1 MENVCRFVR
10 LVQWPFILRPL
21 DNTHLK
27 LIFEMLVQRIL
38 NVTYVYKHKKYRF
51 SSLQTS
57 SQLNLEPQKSKIPL
71 GRSGSLKGR
80 RKPTAAAR
88 RKSLKSGVT
97 DDWDDTNAISE
108 EDDS

>member
-1 MENVCRFVR
+1 MENVCRFVP

-51 SSLQTS
+51 SSLDFVAA
-57 SQLNLEPQKSKIPL
+57 EFGASKVQNSTREIRIVE
-71 GRSGSLKGR
+71 G
-80 RKPTAAAR
+80 T
-88 RKSLKSGVT
+88 
-97 DDWDDTNAISE
+97 
-108 EDDS
+108 

>member
-1 MENVCRFVR
+1 MENVCRFVP

-27 LIFEMLVQRIL
+27 LSFEMLVQRIL
-38 NVTYVYKHKKYRF
+38 NVTYVYKHRF

-57 SQLNLEPQKSKIPL
+57 SQLNLKPQKSKIPL

-97 DDWDDTNAISE
+97 DDCDDTNAISE

>member
-1 MENVCRFVR
+1 MCCFVP

-27 LIFEMLVQRIL
+27 HIFDMLFQRIL
-38 NVTYVYKHKKYRF
+38 NVSYVYKHEKSKYRF

-88 RKSLKSGVT
+88 RKSLKSGLT
-97 DDWDDTNAISE
+97 DDWDDANAISE
-108 EDDS
+108 ENDS

>member
-1 MENVCRFVR
+1 MCRFVPP
-10 LVQWPFILRPL
+10 VQWPFILRPL

-27 LIFEMLVQRIL
+27 LIFEMLFLRIL
-38 NVTYVYKHKKYRF
+38 NVSHVYKHKKYRL

-88 RKSLKSGVT
+88 RKSLKSGLT
-97 DDWDDTNAISE
+97 DGWNDTNAISE